1 MGTLLATSLL
11 AVPII
16 TWMTGTFFFRD
27 PQLRLAR
34 VSFAPREI
42 FPISRHS
49 NSSAARA
56 PEFPS
61 GRDALG
67 EVNL

>member
-1 MGTLLATSLL
+1 MGTFLATSLL

-49 NSSAARA
+49 NSSAAAAR
-56 PEFPS
+56 PNSHP
-61 GRDALG
+61 DAMRWAR
-67 EVNL
+67 